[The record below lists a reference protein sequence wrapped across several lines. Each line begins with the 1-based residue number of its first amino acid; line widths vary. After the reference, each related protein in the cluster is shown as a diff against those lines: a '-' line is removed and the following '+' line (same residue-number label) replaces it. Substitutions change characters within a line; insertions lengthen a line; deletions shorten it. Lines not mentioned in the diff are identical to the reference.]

1 MNVQR
6 GDIFY
11 VSNSKYYATNPS
23 VEDGRPAVVVSS
35 NNLNENGAVV
45 EVVYLTSKP
54 KQTSSTHV
62 EIMCK
67 VPSTAMCE
75 TIYTVS
81 KDKLGDYIRTCTD
94 DEMKVLNI
102 GLLSSLGISSVPT
115 AKAEPKETSADVER
129 NLYKTLYEDLLNK
142 VIAR

>member
-1 MNVQR
+1 MDIRR

-23 VEDGRPAVVVSS
+23 VEDGRPAAIVSS
-35 NNLNENGAVV
+35 DNLNENGSVV

-54 KQTSSTHV
+54 KQTSPTHV

-94 DEMKVLNI
+94 DELEALNS
-102 GLLSSLGISSVPT
+102 GLLFSLGISSAST
-115 AKAEPKETSADVER
+115 AKGERRYTPVELER
-129 NLYKTLYEDLLNK
+129 DFYKNLYENLLDK
-142 VIAR
+142 VMAR